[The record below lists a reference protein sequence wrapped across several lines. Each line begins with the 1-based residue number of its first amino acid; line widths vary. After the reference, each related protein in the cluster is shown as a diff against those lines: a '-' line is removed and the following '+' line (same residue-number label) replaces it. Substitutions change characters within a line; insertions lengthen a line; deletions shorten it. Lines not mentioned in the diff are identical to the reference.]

1 MQTSKISSRAL
12 EILGRNFQE
21 REMKNNLVHYKDEIN
36 NLLTA
41 YEIKAEL
48 WEENNKEE
56 FFKQRKAIIF
66 TIFQHSFCFKFG
78 PEAMLFLIMYYAI
91 Y

>member
-1 MQTSKISSRAL
+1 
-12 EILGRNFQE
+12 
-21 REMKNNLVHYKDEIN
+21 MKNNLVHYKDEIN
-36 NLLTA
+36 DLLTA

-48 WEENNKEE
+48 WEENNKEV
-56 FFKQRKAIIF
+56 FKQRKAIIF